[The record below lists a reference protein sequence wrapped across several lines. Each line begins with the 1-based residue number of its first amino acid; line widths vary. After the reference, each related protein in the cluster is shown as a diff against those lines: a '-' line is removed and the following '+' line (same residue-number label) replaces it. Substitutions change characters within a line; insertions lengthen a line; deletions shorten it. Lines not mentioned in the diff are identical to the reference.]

1 MGHLPALSVPGVG
14 HLQILRCPG
23 AGHMPTH
30 AVFYQNLTTQRIL
43 LEKQED
49 WLICHGQEKIEE
61 VCKGMSSILCTH
73 FFIAY
78 QPRITWRNSGAID
91 MNQRFLVIGSS
102 FS

>member
-1 MGHLPALSVPGVG
+1 
-14 HLQILRCPG
+14 
-23 AGHMPTH
+23 MPTH

-49 WLICHGQEKIEE
+49 WLICHGREKIEE
-61 VCKGMSSILCTH
+61 VYKGMSSILCMH

-91 MNQRFLVIGSS
+91 MNQRFLVIESS